1 MAGGVGSRFWP
12 MSTPEYPKQFVDV
25 LGRGMSMIQMT
36 VERFAP
42 LCPIENMWVVTSADY
57 EALVREQLPQLPVEN
72 ILLEPAMR
80 NTAPCIAYA
89 CWKIRQKNPSAN
101 VVVTPADA
109 LVVDVDDFRK
119 VIGRALAFTAAGHRI
134 VTVGIRPTRPET
146 GYGYIEIAG
155 QAGNDGGGSC
165 NDGADNDGVDN
176 DGGGSVNDGVAHDG
190 ADNDGVDNDG
200 AGSVNDGVAHDG
212 ADNDG
217 GGSCNDGVAN
227 DGADNDGG
235 GSGNDGVANDGADND
250 GAGSVNDGVAHD
262 GADNDGVD
270 NDGGGSV
277 NDGVAHD
284 GADNDGVDNDGAGS
298 VNDGVA
304 HDGADNDGGGS
315 GNDGVDIDGG
325 GSVND
330 GVANDGADNDGG
342 GSVNDGVCN
351 DDVCN
356 DGVGNDGG
364 GSVNDGVAHDG
375 ADVTPDLIGSPLK
388 VDSFREKPALEVA
401 KKYLAAGNYL
411 WNAGIFV
418 WNIDTIVES
427 LRAFVPGLAAK
438 MDIMSESFFT
448 PSEREVVGDI
458 FPTCEK
464 ISIDYAVMEKADYIY
479 TIPGDFGWSDVGT
492 WGSLWTLLSH
502 DEDGNAVVGENVHLN
517 DCRGCIVHAPGAE
530 SVVLQGLEDSIVV
543 ERDGRL
549 LVCKLSEEQRIKDF
563 VK

>member
-1 MAGGVGSRFWP
+1 MRNNNHIVIMAGGVGSRFWP

-42 LCPIENMWVVTSADY
+42 LCPIENMWVVTSAAY

-109 LVVDVDDFRK
+109 LVGDVDDFRK
-119 VIGRALAFTAAGHRI
+119 VIGSALEFTAAGHRI

-155 QAGNDGGGSC
+155 QAGNDGL
-165 NDGADNDGVDN
+165 AN
-176 DGGGSVNDGVAHDG
+176 DGGG
-190 ADNDGVDNDG
+190 
-200 AGSVNDGVAHDG
+200 
-212 ADNDG
+212 
-217 GGSCNDGVAN
+217 
-227 DGADNDGG
+227 NDGG
-235 GSGNDGVANDGADND
+235 GSGNDGVANDGVAND
-250 GAGSVNDGVAHD
+250 GA
-262 GADNDGVD
+262 
-270 NDGGGSV
+270 
-277 NDGVAHD
+277 
-284 GADNDGVDNDGAGS
+284 
-298 VNDGVA
+298 
-304 HDGADNDGGGS
+304 
-315 GNDGVDIDGG
+315 
-325 GSVND
+325 
-330 GVANDGADNDGG
+330 ANDGADNE
-342 GSVNDGVCN
+342 
-351 DDVCN
+351 
-356 DGVGNDGG
+356 
-364 GSVNDGVAHDG
+364 G
-375 ADVTPDLIGSPLK
+375 ADVTPGLTGSPLK
-388 VDSFREKPALEVA
+388 VDSFKEKPALEVA

-427 LRAFVPGLAAK
+427 LRAFVPELAAK

-502 DEDGNAVVGENVHLN
+502 DEDGNAVVGANVHLN

>member
-119 VIGRALAFTAAGHRI
+119 VIGRALEFTAAGHRI

-155 QAGNDGGGSC
+155 HAG
-165 NDGADNDGVDN
+165 
-176 DGGGSVNDGVAHDG
+176 
-190 ADNDGVDNDG
+190 
-200 AGSVNDGVAHDG
+200 
-212 ADNDG
+212 
-217 GGSCNDGVAN
+217 
-227 DGADNDGG
+227 NDGG
-235 GSGNDGVANDGADND
+235 GSGNDGVANDGV
-250 GAGSVNDGVAHD
+250 G
-262 GADNDGVD
+262 
-270 NDGGGSV
+270 
-277 NDGVAHD
+277 
-284 GADNDGVDNDGAGS
+284 
-298 VNDGVA
+298 
-304 HDGADNDGGGS
+304 
-315 GNDGVDIDGG
+315 
-325 GSVND
+325 
-330 GVANDGADNDGG
+330 
-342 GSVNDGVCN
+342 
-351 DDVCN
+351 N

-364 GSVNDGVAHDG
+364 GSVNDGVANDGVGNDGADNDG

-401 KKYLAAGNYL
+401 KEYLAAGNYL

-427 LRAFVPGLAAK
+427 LRAFVPDLAAK

-448 PSEREVVGDI
+448 PSERKIVGDI

-502 DEDGNAVVGENVHLN
+502 DGDGNAVVGENVHLN